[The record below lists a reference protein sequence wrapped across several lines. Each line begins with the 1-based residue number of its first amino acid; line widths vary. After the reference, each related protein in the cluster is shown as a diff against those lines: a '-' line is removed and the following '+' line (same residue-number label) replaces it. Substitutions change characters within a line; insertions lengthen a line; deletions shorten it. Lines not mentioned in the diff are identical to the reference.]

1 MAIIPQIRAG
11 PFKSDIRIQSE
22 NFSQDTLGFTF
33 FTNFFVNLKPGGGDH
48 PPSLFQPHPGM
59 FALHLAIFIIIYEK
73 IHR

>member
-22 NFSQDTLGFTF
+22 NLSQDTLGYIF
-33 FTNFFVNLKPGGGDH
+33 FTKFSVNWKPGDH